1 MFEKVSILKQFPN
14 KYSFTGIIIFAL
26 ISTMVLCLSS
36 SAQNNEAIPYRHH
49 IELNIG
55 EPFSSAWGLNLMFV
69 DHSPAAE
76 ERFHSWAGT
85 YRPYLGGPYRGYED
99 EWLSLPVTVAYYN
112 QVLRWLQVGAEIST
126 MSMCTTENTW
136 EGKTYEYFLTTN
148 LYLLGAVRF
157 NYFHKGITDLYS
169 GLSIGAKLRMET
181 TKHDG
186 VIAVTAGPAFQLTAL
201 GVRFGKRVYGSVELG
216 YGYKGLLNV
225 GVGTRF

>member
-1 MFEKVSILKQFPN
+1 MKSYFSTERLFKHKKNV
-14 KYSFTGIIIFAL
+14 IIIAILLFAIAYL
-26 ISTMVLCLSS
+26 PSM
-36 SAQNNEAIPYRHH
+36 AQTSPTTPAYRHH
-49 IELNIG
+49 LELQVG
-55 EPFSSAWGLNLMFV
+55 EPLSSAWGLNMFFV
-69 DHSPAAE
+69 NHNPEAE
-76 ERFHSWAGT
+76 ERFHSWAST
-85 YRPYLGGPYRGYED
+85 YRPYLGGAYYGYED
-99 EWLSLPVTVAYYN
+99 EWMTFPVTLSYYN
-112 QVLRWLQVGAEIST
+112 QVLKWLQVGAEVST

-136 EGKTYEYFLTTN
+136 ENQTYEYFLTTN

-157 NYFHKGITDLYS
+157 NYFHKVITDLYS

-201 GVRFGKRVYGSVELG
+201 GVRFGKRVYGTVELG